1 MGRYFLKILLAVFVC
16 LDHTKVSVLG
26 LKWPSESSHVKCREK
41 ERQALLNF
49 KQSVED
55 QYGMLSTWKDDEN
68 NRDCCGWEGIECNNE
83 TGHVEM
89 LDLRGSES
97 HYLSG
102 SFNIT
107 SLLDLQNL
115 EYLDLS
121 SHPDISGSQIPEQ
134 MGSFRNLRY
143 LNLSYSRFIRGIPSQ
158 LGNLSKLKYLDLK
171 ETGLDETI
179 PSQLGKLSNLQY
191 LDLGRTD
198 LDGEV
203 PSQLGNLSHLMYLDL
218 SGNSFFGALP
228 FQVGNLPLLHYLRLD
243 GSYGLKLKDGHWLS
257 SLSSLTTLGLYSFSN
272 LSFSP
277 YWLSMIREHIPNL
290 RELSLVDCDI
300 SDDHISS
307 LFPFHS
313 NISTSLSILDLSHN
327 MLTSSTFQL
336 LSNYSPNLQELH
348 LSSNKI
354 VLSSPHYPNLP
365 SLVILDLSENNLN
378 IFQGNLNFS
387 TKLQNLNLRYCNLTD
402 ESFVVSSD
410 SIKNPHSL
418 VTLDLSSNLL
428 KSSSVFHWLF
438 NFTTN
443 LESLSLS
450 FNLIEGPI
458 PVEFGKAM
466 NFLEVL
472 DFSGNKLQ
480 GEIPASLGSICTLK
494 NLDLNNNMLEG
505 PIPVEFGKVMNSL
518 KVLDLS
524 GNKLQGEIPASL
536 GSICTLKKLD
546 LHDNMLEG
554 LIPVEFGKVM
564 NFLEGLDL
572 AGNKLQGKI
581 PASLGSICTLKDL
594 DLSHNNLSG
603 EISSFIQNSSRCK
616 NPVLEDLNLS
626 NNVIIGKLPNLSTFS
641 SLRYL
646 DLSNNQL
653 TGEIPKSIGFLYE
666 LRSLHLEEN
675 YLKGD
680 INELDLTNL
689 WKLMELDL
697 SDNSLSLTAGASA
710 IPPFQLFILGL
721 ASCKLGPS
729 FPSWLQDQRELRYL
743 DISDAGID
751 DFVPD
756 WFWNNIP
763 TITQL
768 NMSYNSLKGP
778 IPNLTMKFLN
788 DGTRKA
794 IILNSNKFEGVIPT
808 FLSHVGILDLSENKF
823 SNLNIL
829 LCENTVATNMFTL
842 DLSNNQI
849 AGQLPDCWE
858 HLSSLRFLDLRNNK
872 LSGKIPQS
880 LGSLVTLEALVL
892 RNNSFIGELPLTLK
906 NCSSLALLDV
916 SKNML
921 SGEVPSWIGESMP
934 QLKILSLRV
943 NRFFGSVPVHLCYLR
958 QIQVLDLSRNNLS
971 GEIPT
976 CLANFTTLMETSV
989 MEREIVKKRQ
999 ISVLEYHGNSYDS
1012 YLLLSWKGQEYEFWN
1027 PENLLKSIDLSSNDL
1042 IGEVPKEV
1050 GYLLGLVSLN
1060 LSRNNFHGKIPSSI
1074 GNLSSLEFLDLS
1086 RNNFSGNI
1094 PFTLPNIDSLGVLD
1108 LSNNNLS
1115 GRIPRGRHFETFDAS
1130 CFEGNVDLCGEQLNK
1145 SCPGDE
1151 TMHKPQEPAIDG
1163 EEEDNSIFCGAL
1175 YMSLGLGFFAG
1186 FWGLFGS
1193 MLFWQPWR
1201 ISYLR
1206 FLNRLIDY
1214 ILLMAELNVVKCHR
1228 WLKG

>member
-1 MGRYFLKILLAVFVC
+1 
-16 LDHTKVSVLG
+16 
-26 LKWPSESSHVKCREK
+26 
-41 ERQALLNF
+41 
-49 KQSVED
+49 
-55 QYGMLSTWKDDEN
+55 
-68 NRDCCGWEGIECNNE
+68 
-83 TGHVEM
+83 
-89 LDLRGSES
+89 
-97 HYLSG
+97 
-102 SFNIT
+102 
-107 SLLDLQNL
+107 
-115 EYLDLS
+115 
-121 SHPDISGSQIPEQ
+121 
-134 MGSFRNLRY
+134 
-143 LNLSYSRFIRGIPSQ
+143 
-158 LGNLSKLKYLDLK
+158 
-171 ETGLDETI
+171 
-179 PSQLGKLSNLQY
+179 
-191 LDLGRTD
+191 
-198 LDGEV
+198 
-203 PSQLGNLSHLMYLDL
+203 MYLDL

-243 GSYGLKLKDGHWLS
+243 
-257 SLSSLTTLGLYSFSN
+257 
-272 LSFSP
+272 
-277 YWLSMIREHIPNL
+277 
-290 RELSLVDCDI
+290 
-300 SDDHISS
+300 
-307 LFPFHS
+307 
-313 NISTSLSILDLSHN
+313 
-327 MLTSSTFQL
+327 
-336 LSNYSPNLQELH
+336 
-348 LSSNKI
+348 
-354 VLSSPHYPNLP
+354 
-365 SLVILDLSENNLN
+365 
-378 IFQGNLNFS
+378 GNLNFS

-410 SIKNPHSL
+410 SIKNSHSL

-666 LRSLHLEEN
+666 LLSLHLEEN

-829 LCENTVATNMFTL
+829 LCENTVATDMFTL

-880 LGSLVTLEALVL
+880 LGSLVNLEALVL